1 MAERSQSQK
10 TNSKLPMFEF
20 EPDEYIFTKLA
31 YYFKRRKRKKE
42 ESKAN
47 VVNLSDLKPRL
58 TIFARAITGEAIE
71 IYDAEREGGYKNNNF
86 FLPSKFF
93 DFQTVDENISFYL
106 FRILYL
112 SIQKNLNLNWNDNQ
126 EHELLES
133 QQKANETSSIVLET
147 LFEQFPIT
155 KKYFE
160 QFKKHYES
168 KVKDELLTD
177 YTFIFGKWMRNNPEE
192 DSNNKLKNF
201 TDKVKKGKEEK
212 PKTILKSKAVEE
224 IISVQVDEKQR
235 EDATTQHQFEKV
247 ETADEF
253 GGNWRDMD
261 GDDDLKDHE
270 NALDELNMKYTVRVD
285 DTAHSVYQADFV
297 ENTTVSESAEVDSS
311 GYHILYDEWN
321 YSKRKYKENFCKV
334 YPKTLLKT
342 NVPYYKK
349 TLNQNKSTLNGLR
362 KMLTA
367 VNNKY
372 LQQRRQTQGEE
383 FDIDAI
389 TDLFVDVHSGHTP
402 SEKIYLSKRKKEKN
416 ISILLL
422 LDISLSSDGYA
433 GGNRVIDVEKQVS
446 ILFGEILNEFNID
459 FSIDCF
465 YSKTRNHSTYI
476 TIKDFDGDWNKAK
489 LKVGAV
495 EPNGYTRIGAAL
507 RHSGAMLDK
516 RDTKNKWVILI
527 SDGKPND
534 YDKYEGKYGINDV
547 KQALRELNERQINSY
562 ALAIE
567 AQAKYYL
574 PQMFGQNHYQ
584 ILTTPVE
591 MLKSLVLLYEKI
603 KHQS

>member
-1 MAERSQSQK
+1 
-10 TNSKLPMFEF
+10 MFEF

-42 ESKAN
+42 ESKTN

-58 TIFARAITGEAIE
+58 TIFARAVTGKAIE

-86 FLPSKFF
+86 FLPSKFS

-112 SIQKNLNLNWNDNQ
+112 SIQKNLNLNWNDNH

-155 KKYFE
+155 KKQHKKFI
-160 QFKKHYES
+160 QFYSENTKKNSEA
-168 KVKDELLTD
+168 DF
-177 YTFIFGKWMRNNPEE
+177 TFIYGKWMQNTPEE
-192 DSNNKLKNF
+192 DSNKKLKNF

-321 YSKRKYKENFCKV
+321 YTKRKYKENFCKV

-349 TLNQNKSTLNGLR
+349 TINQNKSTLNGLR
-362 KMLTA
+362 KMLTT
-367 VNNKY
+367 VNNK
-372 LQQRRQTQGEE
+372 LQQQRRQTQGEE

-402 SEKIYLSKRKKEKN
+402 SEKIYLSKRKKEKDL
-416 ISILLL
+416 SILLL

-433 GGNRVIDVEKQVS
+433 AGNRVIDVEKQVS

-465 YSKTRNHSTYI
+465 YSKTRNHSTYL
-476 TIKDFDGDWNKAK
+476 TVKDFDEDWNKAK
-489 LKVGAV
+489 FKVGAV
-495 EPNGYTRIGAAL
+495 EPSGYTRIGAAL

-534 YDKYEGKYGINDV
+534 YDKYEGKYGVNDV

-591 MLKSLVLLYEKI
+591 LLKSLVLLYEKI